1 MCLGVPGAV
10 VELPAPGSPDA
21 VVDFSGVRRTVNV
34 SLIADE
40 SLDIGD
46 WVLVHVGFAMA
57 KIDPDEAEQTLAVLR
72 EMEAVYG
79 SELETVG
86 TSEVTRT

>member
-1 MCLGVPGAV
+1 M
-10 VELPAPGSPDA
+10 ELPDAGSQNA
-21 VVDFSGVRRTVNV
+21 VVDFSGVRRTVNI

-40 SLDIGD
+40 GLDPGD

-57 KIDPDEAEQTLAVLR
+57 KIDPEEAEHTLAMLR

-79 SELETVG
+79 SELDLPEG
-86 TSEVTRT
+86 SGAAPS

>member
-1 MCLGVPGAV
+1 MCLGVPGAI
-10 VELPAPGSPDA
+10 VELPEPGSPNA
-21 VVDFSGVRRTVNV
+21 LVEFSGVRRTVNV

-40 SLDIGD
+40 ALDVGD

-57 KIDPDEAEQTLAVLR
+57 KIDAEEAEQMLAMLR

-79 SELETVG
+79 AELDSADASDV
-86 TSEVTRT
+86 VQA